1 MKVLG
6 NKFYKNDRVV
16 LQILQMSEN
25 GASSASYVEEEEV
38 EEEEDL
44 LDDLVRPI
52 GARPRGGLGT
62 VDALAD
68 LTLHEVGLAQRYSEI
83 RSSYDVITSA

>member
-1 MKVLG
+1 MGVLWNG
-6 NKFYKNDRVV
+6 FYKNDRVV

-25 GASSASYVEEEEV
+25 GTSSASYVEEEE
-38 EEEEDL
+38 EDL
-44 LDDLVRPI
+44 LDELVRPM

-62 VDALAD
+62 VDALGD

-83 RSSYDVITSA
+83 RSSYDVINPT